1 MWKFFSLEIHP
12 LNMIGLAFGGNI
24 FVLYLEDIFTEI
36 HKQQSNYFWT
46 VLCFTDTDAVAAECP
61 GTSSKLSQFQVQG

>member
-36 HKQQSNYFWT
+36 HKQQSNYF
-46 VLCFTDTDAVAAECP
+46 
-61 GTSSKLSQFQVQG
+61 

>member
-1 MWKFFSLEIHP
+1 
-12 LNMIGLAFGGNI
+12 MIGLAFGGNI

-36 HKQQSNYFWT
+36 YKQQSNYFWT